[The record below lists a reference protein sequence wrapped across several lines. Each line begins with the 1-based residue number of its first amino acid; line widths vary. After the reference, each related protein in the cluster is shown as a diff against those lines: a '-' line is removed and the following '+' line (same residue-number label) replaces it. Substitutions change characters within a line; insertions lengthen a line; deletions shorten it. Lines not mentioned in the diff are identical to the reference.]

1 MKRTLIVARMDAADA
16 PAVAAAFARSDRTDL
31 PRMVGAH
38 GRALFHFRGLYL
50 HLVESWD
57 DVDASLGAVRDHP
70 LYTTL
75 DAELSRHV
83 SAYAS
88 DWRRPRD
95 AMATC
100 FYQWRSPDGPQPPTA
115 AGEVAR

>member
-1 MKRTLIVARMDAADA
+1 MARMDPAHAG
-16 PAVAAAFARSDRTDL
+16 AVAEAFARSDRTEL

-50 HLVESWD
+50 HLVESD
-57 DVDASLGAVRDHP
+57 GDIDGPLGAVRDHP
-70 LYTTL
+70 LYTAL
-75 DAELSRHV
+75 DGELSRYIRPYV
-83 SAYAS
+83 P

-100 FYQWRSPDGPQPPTA
+100 FYQWRAEDASGASARD
-115 AGEVAR
+115 GEVAR